1 MIKEIECV
9 IIGRVQMVM
18 FRDFAQR
25 KARLYGIKGVVENME
40 DGSVK
45 ITAQGEEKKL
55 EKFVKQLEQGPMLA
69 QVEEAS
75 VTWGD
80 PKKNLPPFDIIF

>member
-1 MIKEIECV
+1 MIKEIECG

-25 KARLYGIKGVVENME
+25 KARLFGITGVVENME

-45 ITAQGEEKKL
+45 VIAQGEEKKL
-55 EKFVKQLEQGPMLA
+55 EKFINQLKQGPILSR
-69 QVEEAS
+69 VEDVNVS
-75 VTWGD
+75 WKD
-80 PKKNLPPFDIIF
+80 SKKKFSTFDIIF